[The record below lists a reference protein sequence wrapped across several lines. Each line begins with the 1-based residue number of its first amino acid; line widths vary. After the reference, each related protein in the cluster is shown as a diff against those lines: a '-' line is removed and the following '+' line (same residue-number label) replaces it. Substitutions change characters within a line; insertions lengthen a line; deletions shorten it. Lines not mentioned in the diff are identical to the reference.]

1 MLIEC
6 ECLVKLPQ
14 QTDKLHHA
22 PLRGVHFRSQH
33 TLGRQCGETLFALGG
48 NVEIHRCSEACEKA
62 PRHLAESRRELLG
75 GLDSLVWNSLQRSRE
90 EPVQRLRDKEIS
102 FRETVRIALCNAA
115 GYEGALKGMSVH
127 QKLKEHDCRRE

>member
-75 GLDSLVWNSLQRSRE
+75 GLDSLVWKSLQRSRE
-90 EPVQRLRDKEIS
+90 RGQAYRKLGQ
-102 FRETVRIALCNAA
+102 ETQVFAPGTEAWTHECIGA
-115 GYEGALKGMSVH
+115 GRCL
-127 QKLKEHDCRRE
+127 